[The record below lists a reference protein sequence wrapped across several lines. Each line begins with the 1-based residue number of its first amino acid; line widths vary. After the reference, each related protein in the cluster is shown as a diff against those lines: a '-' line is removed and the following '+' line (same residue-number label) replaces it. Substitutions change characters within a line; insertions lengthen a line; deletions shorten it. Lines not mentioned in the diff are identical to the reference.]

1 MGCCIQ
7 QFICSKI
14 VRKTF
19 SSSGRQV
26 LLGQS
31 PTCKLLILVSYLIA
45 VITVSALQWL
55 LVMQAILSV
64 MNVSWNL
71 HLSADIPWKLAT
83 LKHGMADNCPKSWKT
98 EWWKITPNLKWFSQI
113 LLDGMAMKESNI
125 SKTRCIRTNDRDLQ
139 IRLRLRVR
147 LFSARGLGLS
157 CRRHCCC
164 RRQLAT
170 KIFQ

>member
-1 MGCCIQ
+1 MGRRELILGLIGCCIQ

-14 VRKTF
+14 VGKTF

-45 VITVSALQWL
+45 VITVSALLWL

-71 HLSADIPWKLAT
+71 HLSADIP
-83 LKHGMADNCPKSWKT
+83 
-98 EWWKITPNLKWFSQI
+98 
-113 LLDGMAMKESNI
+113 
-125 SKTRCIRTNDRDLQ
+125 
-139 IRLRLRVR
+139 
-147 LFSARGLGLS
+147 
-157 CRRHCCC
+157 
-164 RRQLAT
+164 
-170 KIFQ
+170 